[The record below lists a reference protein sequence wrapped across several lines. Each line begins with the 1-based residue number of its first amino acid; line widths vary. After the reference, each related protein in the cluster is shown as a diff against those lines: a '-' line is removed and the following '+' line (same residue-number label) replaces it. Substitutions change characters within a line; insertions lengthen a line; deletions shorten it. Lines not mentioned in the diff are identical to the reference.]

1 MSDRRARLAHLRY
14 LDRRR
19 LVKQQNVGS
28 ETGEVVSRALSVAT
42 PFFSGSTKKLS
53 AREDPYDGRVP
64 ILGTKRAVIELA
76 WHALYASGRFLAP
89 GVASVEWPAS
99 WSCASGEFEPA
110 AARSGVFSTVTTSPL
125 KKACFAIA
133 VCLNQAGLF
142 SWAEWVEVFS
152 KEIKDTES
160 TKPGMVGQYYHTW
173 FSALEKLV
181 VDRQMLDKHAI
192 DSKQKYLRD
201 NPPPHDHHAHRA
213 PIAIG

>member
-1 MSDRRARLAHLRY
+1 MQANSILPSLPELPGAS
-14 LDRRR
+14 
-19 LVKQQNVGS
+19 S
-28 ETGEVVSRALSVAT
+28 EPVFNEPWEA
-42 PFFSGSTKKLS
+42 S
-53 AREDPYDGRVP
+53 A
-64 ILGTKRAVIELA
+64 
-76 WHALYASGRFLAP
+76 
-89 GVASVEWPAS
+89 
-99 WSCASGEFEPA
+99 
-110 AARSGVFSTVTTSPL
+110 
-125 KKACFAIA
+125 FAIA

-173 FSALEKLV
+173 FSALEKPV